1 MVRGRSCLA
10 PHAVQCRVCARWTLT
25 RVGRTRGVNIN
36 KSTRTTYRTR
46 GRKANSD
53 RRRYLFCSVR
63 CPDDA
68 QWRTIWRRGRTPC
81 RHMHAHKSQHTHGSC
96 SRAIGYGGPSNIN
109 TASPSPHPSLHSPSA
124 KGDHPPDPSHHPDP
138 SHTTSNRDSTNT
150 VRRCTRQNSLLK
162 SNRPE
167 DLCFCRRRCSHCGGG
182 ARGGHRRR
190 IRPSFGRCLCRR
202 RLGR

>member
-68 QWRTIWRRGRTPC
+68 QWRTIWRGRTPC
-81 RHMHAHKSQHTHGSC
+81 THACTQVTHTWVMLKGNRLWGTVKHQHG
-96 SRAIGYGGPSNIN
+96 IPIP
-109 TASPSPHPSLHSPSA
+109 ASVA
-124 KGDHPPDPSHHPDP
+124 ASHHPDP
-138 SHTTSNRDSTNT
+138 SHTNSNRDSTNT
-150 VRRCTRQNSLLK
+150 VRRCTRHNGLLK

-167 DLCFCRRRCSHCGGG
+167 DLCFCRRRCSHCDGG

-190 IRPSFGRCLCRR
+190 TRPSLGRCWCRR

>member
-1 MVRGRSCLA
+1 MSCSTRCA
-10 PHAVQCRVCARWTLT
+10 VCARSPTGPV
-25 RVGRTRGVNIN
+25 RHARSKN
-36 KSTRTTYRTR
+36 KTSRRDDNRTR

-68 QWRTIWRRGRTPC
+68 QWRTIWRGRTPC
-81 RHMHAHKSQHTHGSC
+81 THACTQVTHTWVMLKGNRLWGTVKHQHG
-96 SRAIGYGGPSNIN
+96 IPIP
-109 TASPSPHPSLHSPSA
+109 ASVAALTKRQERP
-124 KGDHPPDPSHHPDP
+124 PPDPSHHPNP
-138 SHTTSNRDSTNT
+138 SHTNSNRDSTNK

-190 IRPSFGRCLCRR
+190 TRPSLGLCWCRR